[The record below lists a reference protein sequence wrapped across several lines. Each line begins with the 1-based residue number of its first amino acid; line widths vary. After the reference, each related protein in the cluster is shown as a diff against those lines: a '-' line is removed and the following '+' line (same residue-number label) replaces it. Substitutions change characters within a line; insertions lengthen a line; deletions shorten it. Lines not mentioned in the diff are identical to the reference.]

1 MSFSKELLD
10 KYAPEANCIQAM
22 KIWKLPDGKESLF
35 PVVCNGGEYF
45 AELKKDGYW
54 YQYEKTEHYDY
65 LFSRNISANTG
76 ILTEKL
82 ANVPH
87 IHEALKDLPSGTILI
102 GEIYY
107 PGKTSKDVTK
117 IMGCLAPEAIK
128 RQQSSGLIHYY
139 LHDVIKY
146 NGINIQNEG
155 AWTRYQVLKA
165 IWDKFNLSQYSY
177 MELAD
182 AVLDNIQEFT
192 AAALTAGE
200 EGAVL
205 KKKDAPYVPDK
216 RPAWSSIKI
225 KKMDYVDCIC
235 IGFEDATKYYDGKEI
250 QSWQYW
256 EVKEPSFYDCF
267 EEDHCFAGWI
277 NPQLLS
283 GNYYYKYTQ
292 NCNNTNC
299 RSQLIND
306 DERYYMPVTKGY
318 YYGWKTS
325 MKLGAY
331 DDKGNLIEIGTVS
344 SGLTDE
350 LKEAFAKEPEKYL
363 NRVVAIQCMQ
373 RNNEEHTLRH
383 GFFKSFRDDKNSKD
397 CTIKDIFN

>member
-10 KYAPEANCIQAM
+10 KYAPEADCVQAM

-35 PVVCNGGEYF
+35 PVICNGGEYF

-65 LFSRNISANTG
+65 LFSRNVSANTG

-87 IHEALKDLPSGTILI
+87 IREALKDLPSGTILI

-117 IMGCLAPEAIK
+117 IMGCLASEAIK
-128 RQQSSGLIHYY
+128 RQQSGGLIHYY

-146 NGINIQNEG
+146 NGIDIQNEG

-165 IWDKFNLSQYSY
+165 IWDKFNLGQYSY

-192 AAALTAGE
+192 AAALAAGE

-250 QSWQYW
+250 TTWPYW
-256 EVKEPSFYDCF
+256 EKVLD
-267 EEDHCFAGWI
+267 D
-277 NPQLLS
+277 
-283 GNYYYKYTQ
+283 GNTIQIHTCQYG
-292 NCNNTNC
+292 
-299 RSQLIND
+299 
-306 DERYYMPVTKGY
+306 YMDWQPITKGY

-331 DDKGNLIEIGTVS
+331 DNKGNLIEIGTVS

-350 LKEAFAKEPEKYL
+350 LKEAFAREPEKYL
-363 NRVVAIQCMQ
+363 NRVVSIQCMEI
-373 RNNEEHTLRH
+373 NSKDHTLRH
-383 GFFKSFRDDKNSKD
+383 GFFKGFRDDKNITD
-397 CTIKDIFN
+397 CTLAECFDK

>member
-10 KYAPEANCIQAM
+10 KYAPEADCIQAM

-65 LFSRNISANTG
+65 LFSRNVSANTG

-87 IHEALKDLPSGTILI
+87 IREALKDLPSGTILI

-128 RQQSSGLIHYY
+128 RQQSGGLIHYY

-146 NGINIQNEG
+146 NGIDIQNEG

-165 IWDKFNLSQYSY
+165 IWDKFNLGQYSY

-192 AAALTAGE
+192 AAALAAGE

-250 QSWQYW
+250 TTWPYW
-256 EVKEPSFYDCF
+256 EKV
-267 EEDHCFAGWI
+267 
-277 NPQLLS
+277 L
-283 GNYYYKYTQ
+283 
-292 NCNNTNC
+292 
-299 RSQLIND
+299 D
-306 DERYYMPVTKGY
+306 DGTSIQIHTCQYGDTDWQPITKGY

-331 DDKGNLIEIGTVS
+331 DDKRNLIEIGTVS

-350 LKEAFAKEPEKYL
+350 LKESFAREPEKYL
-363 NRVVAIQCMQ
+363 NRVVSIQCMEK
-373 RNNEEHTLRH
+373 NSKDHTLRH
-383 GFFKSFRDDKNSKD
+383 GFFKGFRDDKNITD
-397 CTIKDIFN
+397 CTLAECFDK

>member
-10 KYAPEANCIQAM
+10 KYAPEADCIQAM

-65 LFSRNISANTG
+65 LFSRNVSANTG

-87 IHEALKDLPSGTILI
+87 IREALKDLPSGTILI

-117 IMGCLAPEAIK
+117 IMGCLEPEAIK
-128 RQQSSGLIHYY
+128 RQQSCGLIHYY

-146 NGINIQNEG
+146 NGIDIQNEG

-165 IWDKFNLSQYSY
+165 IWDKFNLGQYSY

-250 QSWQYW
+250 TTWPYW
-256 EVKEPSFYDCF
+256 EIKTPMFYDCF
-267 EEDHCFAGWI
+267 EEDHCFAGWSK
-277 NPQLLS
+277 PQLVK
-283 GNYYYKYTQ
+283 GNFYKNYLK
-292 NCNNTNC
+292 NPPANGSN
-299 RSQLIND
+299 LLED
-306 DERYYMPVTKGY
+306 DEKYYQPITKGY

-331 DDKGNLIEIGTVS
+331 DDKGKLIEIGTVS

-350 LKEAFAKEPEKYL
+350 LKE
-363 NRVVAIQCMQ
+363 
-373 RNNEEHTLRH
+373 
-383 GFFKSFRDDKNSKD
+383 SF
-397 CTIKDIFN
+397 I